1 MKLEQEVQ
9 GIVQNILDDYGK
21 NREIDRMKDFFRQPD
36 KEIIIDLVN
45 KLLRIVFPGFYRDK
59 SYKIYNI
66 DNHLSILIEDVM
78 FQLNKQIK
86 IVLPFQPGNENKNPE
101 EISEAAQEITIEF
114 LKRIPKIR
122 EYIETDLQAAFDGD
136 PAAYY
141 KDEIIFSY
149 PGFLAITVSRLAH
162 ELFLLSVPMI
172 PRIMT
177 EHAHS
182 ITGVDIHPG
191 ATIGRYFFIDHG
203 TGIVIGETT
212 VIGDYVKIYQGVTL
226 GALSTRGGQSLKGKR
241 RHPTIEDNVT
251 IYAGASILGGETV
264 IGKGSVIGSNV
275 FITKS
280 VPVGTRV
287 SVKNQELLVKPGK
300 NPCSGNR
307 RGWFCRIR
315 PGRNPTNKCNIM
327 PPQSGSV
334 SGSFAAVSI
343 IMVNKIVRTFPLP
356 DLPIHGISVLRILV
370 QLNKLDEA

>member
-36 KEIIIDLVN
+36 KEVIVDLVN

-59 SYKIYNI
+59 SYKIYNV
-66 DNHLSILIEDVM
+66 DNHLSTLIEDVM

-86 IVLPFQPGNENKNPE
+86 IVLPFQPGNENKTESQIAE
-101 EISEAAQEITIEF
+101 EAQEITIAF
-114 LKRIPKIR
+114 LKKIPKIR

-149 PGFLAITVSRLAH
+149 PGFLAITVSRIAH
-162 ELFLLSVPMI
+162 QLFLLSVPMI

-226 GALSTRGGQSLKGKR
+226 GALSTRGGQRLKGHR

-264 IGKGSVIGSNV
+264 IGAGSVIGSNV

-280 VPVGTRV
+280 VPAGTRV
-287 SVKNQELLVKPGK
+287 SVRNQELMVKQGEYVVEEK
-300 NPCSGNR
+300 DLFGQDCS
-307 RGWFCRIR
+307 WQ
-315 PGRNPTNKCNIM
+315 RN
-327 PPQSGSV
+327 
-334 SGSFAAVSI
+334 
-343 IMVNKIVRTFPLP
+343 
-356 DLPIHGISVLRILV
+356 
-370 QLNKLDEA
+370 